1 MYSNKD
7 SFLDLSK
14 ELDFFINKFYKHA
27 VVKGLLMSFIFILFL
42 LAGISIL
49 EELFRFSSVGRGVLF
64 IGGCAVTILYFFKV
78 VVVPLMKL
86 FSIIDRMSYR
96 DASYLLS
103 AKIPGIKDQLI
114 NVIGLKAMA
123 EKDGSNLLSASV
135 EQKSISSLKYN
146 FSSAISLREQKKF
159 FLVVFL
165 LFLASFFFSLVFP
178 DNIIHPLKRVVLF
191 QSSFKKPNPFSF
203 EINKGRPIV
212 VLENNSLSINIKTI
226 GDVEP
231 EQVLMYVENQRF
243 FPLKSELKSFKY
255 KFNSVKKSF
264 NFKLLDGNNDTVIF
278 PVTVL
283 PRPRLLSEKK
293 IIHYPAHTGLE
304 NDTFYNINRVVA
316 PEGSII
322 DWAIGCRNISS
333 CSIVFNDTNVQSRE
347 ELIRFSYS
355 PIKSQ
360 EYLIYIK
367 NDLSEFL
374 DSSVYYVEIDKD
386 AYPSISFNELYDS
399 NNVKKRFF
407 IGEISDDYGFTD
419 LKFFC
424 KIQDSIIF
432 SKPLKYQGSN
442 RAVFSFNFDFSS
454 LNLNDG
460 DLLKYYFVVRDNDGV
475 NDPKM
480 TASKTLFFKSPSK
493 KELKEIKKNKS
504 LEQNKAFGSLQNK
517 LFSFNDD
524 LDKLRSKMLNKKSL
538 DWEDKLALEDF
549 LKVQKKIQAELEELQ
564 NKLENELSEN
574 QKNKNAEILKKQEQV
589 NKMMQEIMSDEMKK
603 LYDELGKLAEEMN
616 KEKVLEKLED
626 LDYSQDDMLKD
637 LDRTIEHFKKLEIE
651 QKAKEIAEELQALG
665 KKQDEL
671 KEKNKDKEFSNF
683 QKTKQQEKIK
693 EEFNEIQN
701 DLYEMKKKNKELEK
715 PLTINTA
722 EKEKEVNDA
731 MKESLKKIAEN
742 KNKKAAE
749 QQGKSSKS
757 LKDLANS
764 MESLSKGGGNK
775 VEEDM
780 KSLRILLEQLITFS
794 LDQEL
799 VLVDMKK
806 TNPKDPKFIEIGQDQ
821 RNLND
826 KIKIIEDSL
835 IALSL
840 RQIMLSNKINNEVKN
855 IKRSLK
861 KSIRCITERKGK
873 TAQIQQQTVMMHTN
887 ELGLLLSEMMN
898 QLQQNMPGSGQCN
911 KPGGKNK
918 KPGKGKGLA
927 ENAEQ
932 LKKQIE
938 EMKKFMK
945 GKKGGKSPG
954 NKESSFEQLG
964 RMAAKQSAIK
974 KQLLEM
980 SQELNRDGSGKG
992 NSLKNLIKKIEAVE
1006 EDIINNEISL
1016 SSIKRQDEIKIKL
1029 LELDKA
1035 NKEEEE
1041 EEKRESKESLDN
1053 FKNNNTS
1060 LFEEYLQIKQG
1071 ETELLKTIPPNLK
1084 PYYKNKV
1091 NEYFKSI
1098 DNNYD

>member
-27 VVKGLLMSFIFILFL
+27 VIKGLLMSFIFILFL
-42 LAGISIL
+42 LAGILIL

-64 IGGCAVTILYFFKV
+64 VGGCAVTILYFFKV
-78 VVVPLMKL
+78 VVLPLMKL
-86 FSIIDRMSYR
+86 FFIIDRMSYR

-103 AKIPGIKDQLI
+103 AKIPGIEDQLI

-123 EKDGSNLLSASV
+123 EKGGSDLLSASV
-135 EQKSISSLKYN
+135 EQKSIHSLKYN
-146 FSSAISLREQKKF
+146 FSSAISLHEQKKF

-165 LFLASFFFSLVFP
+165 LFLASFFFSIVFP
-178 DNIIHPLKRVVLF
+178 DSIIRPLKRVVLF
-191 QSSFKKPNPFSF
+191 QSSFEKPNPFSF
-203 EINKGRPIV
+203 EINKGIPIV
-212 VLENNSLSINIKTI
+212 ALENNSLSINIKTI

-243 FPLKSELKSFKY
+243 FPSKSEFKSFTY

-264 NFKLLDGNNDTVIF
+264 NFKLLDGNNDTIIF

-293 IIHYPAHTGLE
+293 IIHYPAHTGLV

-322 DWAIGCRNISS
+322 DWVIGCRNISS
-333 CSIVFNDTNVQSRE
+333 CSVVFNDTNIQSKE

-355 PIKSQ
+355 PVKSQ
-360 EYLIYIK
+360 DYLIYIK

-374 DSSVYYVEIDKD
+374 DSSVYYIEIDKD

-407 IGEISDDYGFTD
+407 IGEISDDYGFSN
-419 LKFFC
+419 LRFYC

-432 SKPLKYQGSN
+432 SKPVKYQGSN
-442 RAVFSFNFDFSS
+442 RAVFSFDFDFST

-475 NDPKM
+475 NNPKM

-493 KELKEIKKNKS
+493 KELKEIKKTKS
-504 LEQNKAFGSLQNK
+504 LEQNKAFSSLQKK

-549 LKVQKKIQAELEELQ
+549 LKVQKKIQEELEELQ
-564 NKLENELSEN
+564 NKLENELSES
-574 QKNKNAEILKKQEQV
+574 QKNKSAEILKKQQQV

-626 LDYSQDDMLKD
+626 LDFSQDDMLKD

-651 QKAKEIAEELQALG
+651 QKAKEIAEELQDLA
-665 KKQDEL
+665 KEQDEL

-742 KNKKAAE
+742 KNKKTAE
-749 QQGKSSKS
+749 QQEKSSKG
-757 LKDLANS
+757 LKDLAGS

-780 KSLRILLEQLITFS
+780 ESLRILLEQLITFS

-806 TNPKDPKFIEIGQDQ
+806 TNPKDPKFIGIGQDQ

-861 KSIRCITERKGK
+861 KSIRYITERKGK
-873 TAQIQQQTVMMHTN
+873 NAQIQQQTVMMHTN

-918 KPGKGKGLA
+918 KPGKGLA

-945 GKKGGKSPG
+945 GKKGGKNPG
-954 NKESSFEQLG
+954 NKGSSFEQLG

-980 SQELNRDGSGKG
+980 SQELNKDGSGKG
-992 NSLKNLIKKIEAVE
+992 NSLKSLIKKIEAVE
-1006 EDIINNEISL
+1006 DDIINNEISL
-1016 SSIKRQDEIKIKL
+1016 SSIKRQEEIKIKL

-1035 NKEEEE
+1035 SKEEEE